1 MPSVFIKTYGCQ
13 MNVRDSEQVAQMLQ
27 SRGYALASHETE
39 ADVVLINTC
48 SVRDQ
53 AEQKALGKM
62 GFMQSLKKNKPD
74 VVLGFLG
81 CMAQSRGEA
90 LLDRLPDVDLVVG
103 TQQFHRVADYVEEIR
118 ESGKHRKPIVDTSE
132 SQGSQSTIKDHI
144 LQPKQVT
151 AFVSIMQGCN
161 MYCTFCIVPYT
172 RGRERGRSIAEIVS
186 EVKALVVSGVKE
198 VTLLGQIVNLYG
210 RREFPVVD
218 GKTPFVQLLY
228 ALQEI
233 DGLERVRF
241 TSPHPV
247 GFKQD
252 LVRAYQELPKLCEHV
267 HLPLQSGSNRM
278 LRAMHR
284 SYTREIYLKKIDALR
299 AARPDIAI
307 TTDIIVG
314 FPGETEEDFQQTCD
328 LVDRVRFDNAFI
340 FRYSQRKDT
349 PAADMPDQLPES
361 VKEERNQILLKKL
374 DHIAKAIG
382 ENLVGTEQEILVEG
396 ESKTNAENFFG
407 RTRQN
412 KIVIFE
418 GSERHRGQLLP
429 MKITRSTGFTF
440 YGDPAIY
447 N

>member
-1 MPSVFIKTYGCQ
+1 

-27 SRGYALASHETE
+27 ARGYALAPHENE

-62 GFMQSLKKNKPD
+62 GFMLSLKKNKPD

-90 LLDRLPDVDLVVG
+90 LLERLPDVDLVVG

-118 ESGKHRKPIVDTSE
+118 SKGSRRQSIVDVAE
-132 SQGSQSTIKDHI
+132 SQDSQSTIKDHI

-172 RGRERGRSIAEIVS
+172 RGRERSRTILDIVA
-186 EVKALVVSGVKE
+186 EVKGLVAAGVKE

-210 RREFPVVD
+210 RHEFETKND
-218 GKTPFVQLLY
+218 KTPFVQLLY
-228 ALQEI
+228 ALQEVE
-233 DGLERVRF
+233 GLERIRF

-252 LVRAYQELPKLCEHV
+252 LVQAYQELSKLCEHV

-278 LRAMHR
+278 LKAMHR
-284 SYTREIYLKKIDALR
+284 SYTRDIYLNKIESLR
-299 AARPDIAI
+299 AARSDIAI
-307 TTDIIVG
+307 TTDVIVG

-328 LVDRVRFDNAFI
+328 LVDEVQFDNAFI

-349 PAADMPDQLPES
+349 PAASLPEQLS
-361 VKEERNQILLKKL
+361 ETVKEQRNQYLLEKI
-374 DHIAKAIG
+374 DRSAKTIG
-382 ENLVGTEQEILVEG
+382 DRLIGTHQEILVEG
-396 ESKTNAENFFG
+396 ESKRNFNNFFG

-418 GSERHRGQLLP
+418 GNERHRGQILP
-429 MKITRSTGFTF
+429 VKITHSTGFTL
-440 YGDPAIY
+440 YGDPAVY
-447 N
+447 E

>member
-1 MPSVFIKTYGCQ
+1 
-13 MNVRDSEQVAQMLQ
+13 MNVRDSEQVMQMLQ
-27 SRGYALASHETE
+27 ARGYAWAAHENE

-62 GFMQSLKKNKPD
+62 GFMQSLKKNNPD

-90 LLDRLPDVDLVVG
+90 LLERLPDVDLVVG

-118 ESGKHRKPIVDTSE
+118 NQGIQRKPIVDVCE
-132 SQGSQSTIKDHI
+132 WQGSQSTIKDHV
-144 LQPKQVT
+144 LHPKQVT
-151 AFVSIMQGCN
+151 AFVSIMQGCD

-172 RGRERGRSIAEIVS
+172 RGRERSRTITDIVA
-186 EVKALVVSGVKE
+186 EVKALASSGIKE

-210 RREFPVVD
+210 RREFSTVD
-218 GKTPFVQLLY
+218 NKTPFVQLLY
-228 ALQEI
+228 AVQEV
-233 DGLERVRF
+233 DGLERIRF

-267 HLPLQSGSNRM
+267 HLPLQSGSNRI
-278 LRAMHR
+278 LKAMHR
-284 SYTREIYLKKIDALR
+284 SYTREIYLKKIETLR

-314 FPGETEEDFQQTCD
+314 FPGETEEDFKQTCD
-328 LVDRVRFDNAFI
+328 LVDQVRFDNAFI

-349 PAADMPDQLPES
+349 PAASLADQLPEEL
-361 VKEERNQILLKKL
+361 KEERNQYLLKKI
-374 DHIAKAIG
+374 DQSAKAIG
-382 ENLVGTEQEILVEG
+382 DRLIGSQQEILAEG
-396 ESKTNAENFFG
+396 ESKTNPANFFG

-429 MKITRSTGFTF
+429 VKITRSTGFTL
-440 YGDPAIY
+440 YGDPAVY
-447 N
+447 E

>member
-1 MPSVFIKTYGCQ
+1 
-13 MNVRDSEQVAQMLQ
+13 MNVRDSEQVIQMLQ
-27 SRGYALASHETE
+27 ARGYDLAAHENE

-74 VVLGFLG
+74 VILGFLG
-81 CMAQSRGEA
+81 CMAQSRGET
-90 LLDRLPDVDLVVG
+90 LLDRLPDVDLIVG
-103 TQQFHRVADYVEEIR
+103 TQQFHRVADYVEELRSTASRR
-118 ESGKHRKPIVDTSE
+118 EPIVDVSE
-132 SQGSQSTIKDHI
+132 SQGSQSTIKDHV

-151 AFVSIMQGCN
+151 AFVSIMQGCD

-172 RGRERGRSIAEIVS
+172 RGHERSRTIADIIT
-186 EVKALVVSGVKE
+186 EVKTLVASGVKE

-210 RREFPVVD
+210 RREFEAVD
-218 GKTPFVQLLY
+218 NKTPFVQLLY
-228 ALQEI
+228 ALQEVE
-233 DGLERVRF
+233 GLERIRF

-247 GFKQD
+247 GFRQD
-252 LVRAYQELPKLCEHV
+252 LAQAYRELSKLCEHV

-278 LRAMHR
+278 LKAMHR
-284 SYTREIYLKKIDALR
+284 SYTRDIYLRKIDVLR

-314 FPGETEEDFQQTCD
+314 FPGETEEDFQETCD
-328 LVDRVRFDNAFI
+328 LVDTVRFDNAFI

-349 PAADMPDQLPES
+349 PAASLPEQLS
-361 VKEERNQILLKKL
+361 ETVKEQRNQYLLEKI
-374 DHIAKAIG
+374 DQAAKEIG
-382 ENLVGTEQEILVEG
+382 DRLIGTQQEILVEG
-396 ESKTNAENFFG
+396 ESKRNSANFFG

-418 GSERHRGQLLP
+418 GNERHRGQLLP
-429 MKITRSTGFTF
+429 VKITHSTGFTL
-440 YGDPAIY
+440 YGDPAVY
-447 N
+447 E